1 MTEHPKFAAADH
13 DVHELIR
20 RRWSPRAFDAA
31 RPVPRTELMR
41 LFEAARWAPSSFNEQ
56 PWRFLVLERDES
68 PGSSWRA
75 LMSTLTPRNQSWASA
90 APVLVLVAVKPTFDQ
105 DGSVNQV
112 AWYDAGQA
120 VAFLSLQATAQG
132 ISLRQMEGFDRDAAR
147 AAVQLAA
154 GFEPAVVMAVGYAG
168 EPESLA
174 IEKHREAER
183 KPRQRRAVEEIVEF
197 VRAELTEGTE

>member
-1 MTEHPKFAAADH
+1 MTEHPKFAAAEH

-31 RPVPRTELMR
+31 RPVPRAELLR

-56 PWRFLVLERDES
+56 PWRFLVLERNES

-75 LMSTLTPRNQSWASA
+75 LMSTLTVRNQSWAAA

-105 DGSVNQV
+105 NGAVNQV

-147 AAVQLAA
+147 TALQVPS

-168 EPESLA
+168 EPESLEF
-174 IEKHREAER
+174 EKHREAER
-183 KPRQRRAVEEIVEF
+183 KPRQRRAVGEIVTF
-197 VRAELTEGTE
+197 LGDHEG